1 MITTVTLSRAD
12 ASRARIAALAR
23 MGQNLAIGRPP
34 AYGADTL
41 DLAIEIDGARAEVA
55 FARMIG
61 ADLDSQWAAYTSG
74 SLTAIGSDVA
84 GWQVRSTRWPN
95 GHLIIHPRDH
105 LHARFALVITNGV
118 RYRAA
123 GWITAREAHRP
134 QWWRQLNYGQAAA
147 WCVPQDQLHPFDDD
161 AAGAEPADSATDSRK
176 APARPGR
183 AS

>member
-1 MITTVTLSRAD
+1 VITAVTLSPAD

-34 AYGADTL
+34 AYGADAL
-41 DLAIEIDGARAEVA
+41 DLGIEIDGARAEVA

-61 ADLDSQWAAYTSG
+61 ADLDRQWSAYTSG

-105 LHARFALVITNGV
+105 LDARFALVLTNGV
-118 RYRAA
+118 RYLAV
-123 GWITAREAHRP
+123 GWITAREARRP
-134 QWWRQLNYGQAAA
+134 VWWRQLNHGQAAA
-147 WCVPQDQLHPFDDD
+147 WCVPQDQLHPFDD
-161 AAGAEPADSATDSRK
+161 ATGAERADSATASRK